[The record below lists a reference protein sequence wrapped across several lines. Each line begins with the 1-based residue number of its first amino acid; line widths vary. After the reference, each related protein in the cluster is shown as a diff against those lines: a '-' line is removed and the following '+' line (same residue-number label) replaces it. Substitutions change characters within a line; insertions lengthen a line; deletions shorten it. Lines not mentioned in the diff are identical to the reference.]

1 MAADDARGLTDQ
13 QRRAVTARGV
23 SVALSAGAGCGKT
36 FVLTRRFLAQLDPN
50 GPQDDTQPDAKDDAQ
65 PDAAET
71 VSREGDA
78 VSDGDAH
85 PRLAGLVAITFTERA
100 AREMRDRI
108 RAACRRRV
116 LEAPDAEVDY
126 WLDLI
131 RELDS
136 ARISTIHAFCGTLL
150 RAHAVEAGLDPR
162 FRVLEQAQA
171 DTLLF
176 ELVDDELRSRLI
188 ARDEAVIDLVFE
200 FGLERLREMVATL
213 LGLRHQIDWPPWRDV
228 TSQDLVAR
236 WETFSRDVA
245 APRLLAAITRSD
257 AAQSLLRIAREQCPD
272 HPAMRERCAVLLE
285 RLPGLPES
293 TDRAADL
300 AAIGESA
307 KVQGGGGKKAWPSEE
322 VYAEFR
328 DAAKS
333 LREAIKG
340 VQDDAAFDAAA
351 ALPAAEAGLRLLAV
365 AEGVHAAYEARK
377 HQLAAM
383 DFNDLLIHAKRLLTA
398 PEHRELR
405 RRLASQIR
413 LLLVDEFQDT
423 DPVQVDLVKALCD
436 PLLTRGKLFFVGD
449 YKQSIY
455 RFRGADPHVFR
466 RLRGEIPPEGRLPL
480 TLNFRSQPA
489 ILHFV
494 NALFC
499 EAMGADYEPLAA
511 HRPQVAPEPAI
522 ELLWAPDESPQE
534 RSGRSTRLRRR
545 EADWIARRLRAMLD
559 RGERIVWDREAAAR
573 GEPGTRAVRPGDV
586 ALLFR
591 ALSDVQHYE
600 EALQRYAIPYYLVG
614 GHAFYAQ
621 QEIFDLLNLLRS
633 LASRCDEVS
642 LVGVLRSPMF
652 SLEDETLFWLAQQP
666 GGLSA
671 GLFAETPPAELGEAQ
686 RRRAEFARTTLADLR
701 AMKDRVP
708 IAELVDEA
716 LARTGYDAVLLAE
729 FLGERKLANLRKL
742 VDQARAFDRSG
753 IFSLSDFITQLAEF
767 VARQPDEPLAATHPE
782 ASDVVRL
789 MTIHQSK
796 GLEFPVVV
804 VPDLDRPARA
814 SLASVAFT
822 PELGPMVKSAGP
834 SGFRLHAAIQ
844 REEDRAETVRLLYVA
859 TTRTADYLILSGGV
873 PEIGSARGPWTQL
886 LARRFDPVTGRLRAA
901 LPDGYPEPK
910 VRVTTSEPPLGAT
923 PSRRGARRSLRKLAE
938 QAVRMAEQGS
948 GHVPE
953 RLGPVA
959 VDREARRQYS
969 FSRLSGELDA
979 HRGESESADPGE
991 TDDDTVLGP
1000 RVDPLG
1006 LGTLVHDVLA
1016 EIDFGRPDDVAP
1028 LVRRFA
1034 PRHLPDVERD
1044 EGLAEPIE
1052 MIRRFLD
1059 SPRAAEM
1066 AASGTVH
1073 RELEF
1078 LLAWPPGTREPE
1090 PRYLQ
1095 GYIDCLYRDAA
1106 GRWVVLDYK
1115 TNRVTAS
1122 SVGAVAAGYEMQ
1134 MLLYALAVERILG
1147 EPPAD
1152 LVLHFLRLGAEH
1164 HFTWDDAARGRVE
1177 ELVNRS
1183 LAACVAP

>member
-1 MAADDARGLTDQ
+1 MATDRARGLTDQ

-36 FVLTRRFLAQLDPN
+36 FVLTERFLAQLDPDD
-50 GPQDDTQPDAKDDAQ
+50 PQAGQHPG
-65 PDAAET
+65 AAET
-71 VSREGDA
+71 ASHE
-78 VSDGDAH
+78 GDAH

-136 ARISTIHAFCGTLL
+136 ARISTIHSFCGTLL

-162 FRVLEQAQA
+162 FHVLEQAQA
-171 DTLLF
+171 DTLLY
-176 ELVDDELRSRLI
+176 ELVDDELRNRLI

-200 FGLERLREMVATL
+200 FGLESLRGMVAAL
-213 LGLRHQIDWPPWRDV
+213 LGIRHQIDWPRWRDV
-228 TSQDLVAR
+228 TPDELVGR
-236 WETFSRDVA
+236 WETFSREVA
-245 APRLLAAITRSD
+245 GPRLSEAIARSD
-257 AAQSLLRIAREQCPD
+257 AAQSLLRIAREECPD
-272 HPAMRERCAVLLE
+272 HPAMRDRCAVLLD
-285 RLPGLPES
+285 RLPRLPES
-293 TDRAADL
+293 PDRADDL
-300 AAIGESA
+300 AAIAASA
-307 KVQGGGGKKAWPSEE
+307 KVQGASKKAWPSEE

-328 DAAKS
+328 DAAKK
-333 LREAIKG
+333 LREQIKG
-340 VQDDAAFDAAA
+340 VQNDAAFDAAA
-351 ALPAAEAGLRLLAV
+351 ALPAAQAGLRLLSV
-365 AEGVHAAYEARK
+365 AERAHDAYEARK

-398 PEHRELR
+398 PESRELR
-405 RRLASQIR
+405 GRLASQIR

-423 DPVQVDLVKALCD
+423 DPVQVELVKALCD
-436 PLLTRGKLFFVGD
+436 PMLKRGKLFFVGD

-466 RLRGEIPPEGRLPL
+466 KLRGEIPPKGRLPL

-499 EAMGADYEPLAA
+499 DAMHSDYEPLVA
-511 HRPQVAPEPAI
+511 HRPQVGPEPAI

-534 RSGRSTRLRRR
+534 RSGRSARLRRR
-545 EADWIARRLRAMLD
+545 EADWIARRLRTMLD
-559 RGERIVWDREAAAR
+559 RGDRIVWDREAASR

-600 EALQRYAIPYYLVG
+600 EALQRHAIPYYLVG

-621 QEIFDLLNLLRS
+621 QEIYDLLNLLRS

-652 SLEDETLFWLAQQP
+652 GLEDETLFWLARQP
-666 GGLSA
+666 GGLA
-671 GLFAETPPAELGEAQ
+671 GGLFAETPPAELVDAQ
-686 RRRAEFARTTLADLR
+686 RRRVEFARATLTDLR

-742 VDQARAFDRSG
+742 VDQARGFDRSG

-804 VPDLDRPARA
+804 VPDLDRAARA
-814 SLASVAFT
+814 SSASVAFT
-822 PELGPMVKSAGP
+822 PPLGPMVKSSGP
-834 SGFRLHAAIQ
+834 SGFRLHAAME
-844 REEDRAETVRLLYVA
+844 REEDRAEMIRLLYVA
-859 TTRTADYLILSGGV
+859 TTRAADYLILSSGV
-873 PEIGSARGPWTQL
+873 AEIGSARGPWTQL
-886 LARRFDPVTGRLRAA
+886 LARRFDPGTGRLRVA

-910 VRVTTSEPPLGAT
+910 VQVTLSEPPLSGK
-923 PSRRGARRSLRKLAE
+923 PSRGRARRSLSKLAE

-948 GHVPE
+948 GGVPE
-953 RLGPVA
+953 LLGPVA
-959 VDREARRQYS
+959 VDRGARRQYS
-969 FSRLSGELDA
+969 FSRLSGELGA
-979 HRGESESADPGE
+979 HRAVSESADLGE
-991 TDDDTVLGP
+991 TEEASALGP

-1034 PRHLPDVERD
+1034 PRHLPDVD
-1044 EGLAEPIE
+1044 EHDGLAEPIE

-1066 AASGTVH
+1066 AASGRVD

-1095 GYIDCLYRDAA
+1095 GYIDCLYQDGA

-1122 SVGAVAAGYEMQ
+1122 TIDAVAAGYEMQ
-1134 MLLYALAVERILG
+1134 MLLYALAIERILG

-1164 HFTWDDAARGRVE
+1164 HFAWNDAARGRVVD
-1177 ELVNRS
+1177 LVNRS
-1183 LAACVAP
+1183 LAACVET